1 MLLHQLLSNSC
12 WLLYFQIVAGQ
23 VLTVRFDDFFVPVER
38 FFLEPFQSTVTFI
51 ITVNIDEAVT
61 FAHLAGTGGYQVDT
75 APSRIAQL
83 ARFRLMLTPVKTG

>member
-51 ITVNIDEAVT
+51 IVAIFPDN
-61 FAHLAGTGGYQVDT
+61 DT
-75 APSRIAQL
+75 HHPTHFRI
-83 ARFRLMLTPVKTG
+83 